1 MKLNKTLI
9 LSGLLAF
16 GGLSASAQGTN
27 AAPQEPQEKT
37 EYVFNPHWYVEVQ
50 PLGLQYTLGELSF
63 GDLLSYN
70 LQVAGG
76 YNFNSV
82 IGARLSL
89 NAFQSKAGWKMNNRQ
104 YDWKWNYVAPMV
116 DVTANLSN
124 LICGYNPTRLF
135 NLSVFAGIGMNIG
148 FSNDEAA
155 DAKAALGEYYGT
167 DAGNLAY
174 LWDGTKV
181 RFAGRAGVKGD
192 FRINDMFSVGVELQA
207 TTLNDHYNSKKAGN
221 ADWYFNGLVGL
232 KVNLGKT
239 YTTRKVKPV
248 LPPERIVERVVE
260 KVVEKPVPVKEEIG
274 GPIRKDVFFV
284 INSTKISVVE
294 QQKVKEI
301 ADYLKKYPEAK
312 VEITG
317 YSDKGTGNAKIN
329 KNLSVKRAEIVKNSL
344 IKDYGIDA
352 SRITAVGKGDTEQ
365 PFDINDLNRVS
376 ICIAK

>member
-1 MKLNKTLI
+1 MNKTIL

-16 GGLSASAQGTN
+16 GGLTASAQEPQ
-27 AAPQEPQEKT
+27 AQEPQEKT

-82 IGARLSL
+82 VGLRLSV
-89 NAFQSKAGWKMNNRQ
+89 NAFQSKAGWEMDGMK

-124 LICGYNPTRLF
+124 LICGFNPNRLF
-135 NLSVFAGIGMNIG
+135 NFSVFAGIGANIG
-148 FSNDEAA
+148 FGNDDAA
-155 DAKAALGEYYGT
+155 GVKAALDNYYGS

-174 LWDGTKV
+174 LWDGSKA

-192 FRINDMFSVGVELQA
+192 FRINDMLSVGLELQA
-207 TTLNDHYNSKKAGN
+207 TTLSDHYNSKKAGN
-221 ADWYFNGLVGL
+221 SDWYFNGLVGL

-239 YTTRKVKPV
+239 YTTRTVKSA
-248 LPPERIVERVVE
+248 LPAERIVERVVE
-260 KVVEKPVPVKEEIG
+260 KVVEKPVKEEVAT
-274 GPIRKDVFFV
+274 PMRRDVFFV
-284 INSTKISVVE
+284 INSTSLSVVE
-294 QQKVKEI
+294 KQKVAEI
-301 ADYLKKYPEAK
+301 ADYMKKYPNTK
-312 VEITG
+312 VEVTG
-317 YSDKGTGNAKIN
+317 YADKGTGNAKIN
-329 KNLSVKRAEIVKNSL
+329 MGLSQKRADIVKNSL
-344 IKDYGIDA
+344 INDYGIAA
-352 SRITAVGKGDTEQ
+352 SRITVSAKGDTEQ

>member
-1 MKLNKTLI
+1 MKMNKTIL

-16 GGLSASAQGTN
+16 GGLTASAQESQ
-27 AAPQEPQEKT
+27 AQEPQEKT

-82 IGARLSL
+82 VGLRLSV
-89 NAFQSKAGWKMNNRQ
+89 NAFQSKAGWEMDGMQ

-124 LICGYNPTRLF
+124 LICGFNPNRLF
-135 NLSVFAGIGMNIG
+135 NFSVFAGIGANIG
-148 FSNDEAA
+148 FGNDDAA
-155 DAKAALGEYYGT
+155 GVKAALDSYYGGN
-167 DAGNLAY
+167 AGNLAY
-174 LWDGTKV
+174 LWDGTKA

-192 FRINDMFSVGVELQA
+192 FRINDMFSVGIELQA
-207 TTLNDHYNSKKAGN
+207 TTLNDHYTSKKAGN
-221 ADWYFNGLVGL
+221 SDWYFNGLVGL

-239 YTTRKVKPV
+239 YTTRTVKSA
-248 LPPERIVERVVE
+248 LPAERIVERVVE
-260 KVVEKPVPVKEEIG
+260 KVVEKPVKEEVAT
-274 GPIRKDVFFV
+274 PMRRDVFFV
-284 INSTKISVVE
+284 INSTKLSVVE
-294 QQKVKEI
+294 KQKVAEI
-301 ADYLKKYPEAK
+301 ADYMKKFPNSK
-312 VEITG
+312 VDVTG
-317 YSDKGTGNAKIN
+317 YADKGTGNAKIN
-329 KNLSVKRAEIVKNSL
+329 MGLSQKRADIVKNSL
-344 IKDYGIDA
+344 INDYGIDA
-352 SRITAVGKGDTEQ
+352 SRITVTAKGDTEQ

>member
-1 MKLNKTLI
+1 MNKTIL

-16 GGLSASAQGTN
+16 GGLTASAQGPQ
-27 AAPQEPQEKT
+27 AQEPQEKT

-82 IGARLSL
+82 VGLRLSV
-89 NAFQSKAGWKMNNRQ
+89 NAFQSKAGWEMDGMQ

-124 LICGYNPTRLF
+124 LICGFNPNRLF
-135 NLSVFAGIGMNIG
+135 NFSVFAGIGANIG
-148 FSNDEAA
+148 FGNDDAA
-155 DAKAALGEYYGT
+155 GVKAALDNYYGS

-174 LWDGTKV
+174 LWDGTKA

-192 FRINDMFSVGVELQA
+192 FRINDMLSVGVELQA

-221 ADWYFNGLVGL
+221 SDWYFNGLVGL

-239 YTTRKVKPV
+239 YTTRTVKSA
-248 LPPERIVERVVE
+248 LPAERIVERVVE
-260 KVVEKPVPVKEEIG
+260 KVVEKPVKEEVAT
-274 GPIRKDVFFV
+274 PMRRDVFFV
-284 INSTKISVVE
+284 INSTSLSVVE
-294 QQKVKEI
+294 KQKVAEI
-301 ADYLKKYPEAK
+301 ADYMKKFPNSK
-312 VEITG
+312 VEVTG
-317 YSDKGTGNAKIN
+317 YADKGTGNAKIN
-329 KNLSVKRAEIVKNSL
+329 MGLSQKRAEIVKNSL
-344 IKDYGIDA
+344 INDYGIAA
-352 SRITAVGKGDTEQ
+352 SRISVSAKGDTEQ